1 MWCRKESVFFFFFV
15 RVYRGGRWRREGE
28 GKGASHVGSMEAR
41 ASCGRRKIEKRK
53 KKKQKKIG
61 GVNGGERAT
70 EGGHVMDLFEERVH
84 VGDSGP

>member
-1 MWCRKESVFFFFFV
+1 MWCRKESVCFFFCV
-15 RVYRGGRWRREGE
+15 CVYRGGRWQREGE

-41 ASCGRRKIEKRK
+41 ASCGRRKIEKREK
-53 KKKQKKIG
+53 KKKTG

-70 EGGHVMDLFEERVH
+70 GGGHVMDFFEERVH